1 MQRKGRGIMETVEE
15 VKGIGPKTVALLKKI
30 DINTVED
37 LVTHYPFR
45 YDILKRTD
53 LKTVPDG
60 EKVVIDGKVESVP
73 ILLRFRGGLNK
84 LNFRLVSSSG
94 VVGVSIFNRA
104 FLKPS
109 LLIGTNVI
117 VLGKFDRTKNVVTAS
132 DIKFGLLTNQEKIE
146 PVYHSTT
153 GLTNKNLS
161 TYINQALM
169 QYGGEVPDY
178 IPTYICDKYHF
189 SNKKTALNI
198 LHNPPSIEKLKE
210 AQIRLKYEELFAF
223 MFKINYLREQN
234 HQEKAGLARDI
245 QKDDVQKFID
255 TLPFSLT
262 GDQLKTVWEVVDDLN
277 ASKRMNRIIQGDVG
291 SGKTIVSIIA
301 MYANYL
307 SGYQSALMAPTEI
320 LAKQHYDNVCNILKD
335 TGIRVVLLTGSMTKK
350 EKQVIYDQLESGEAF
365 IAVGTHALIQDD
377 VHYQNLGLVITDEQH
392 RFGVNQ
398 RANLKNKGLRPD
410 VLYMSATPIPRTYAL
425 TLYGDMDVSI
435 IKEMPKG
442 RKPVKTYVK
451 SESEIKD
458 VLTMMLEELKK
469 GHQIYVIAPLIEES
483 DNSDLTTV
491 NELRDKFTLAF
502 GSHFKIGLV
511 HGKMGALQKET
522 IMKEFQQNHI
532 HILISTTVIEVGVDV
547 PNATMMVI
555 FDANRFGLSTLHQLR
570 GRVGRGDAE
579 STCVLISN
587 SDTKR
592 LQIMEKTSDGFVI
605 AEEDFKLRGHGDL
618 FGTKQSGD
626 MAFKIANVKS
636 DYKILVQARDDSRE
650 YLLNKDFDTEPLKQK
665 LLSEINDN

>member
-1 MQRKGRGIMETVEE
+1 
-15 VKGIGPKTVALLKKI
+15 
-30 DINTVED
+30 
-37 LVTHYPFR
+37 
-45 YDILKRTD
+45 
-53 LKTVPDG
+53 
-60 EKVVIDGKVESVP
+60 
-73 ILLRFRGGLNK
+73 
-84 LNFRLVSSSG
+84 
-94 VVGVSIFNRA
+94 
-104 FLKPS
+104 
-109 LLIGTNVI
+109 
-117 VLGKFDRTKNVVTAS
+117 
-132 DIKFGLLTNQEKIE
+132 
-146 PVYHSTT
+146 
-153 GLTNKNLS
+153 
-161 TYINQALM
+161 
-169 QYGGEVPDY
+169 
-178 IPTYICDKYHF
+178 
-189 SNKKTALNI
+189 
-198 LHNPPSIEKLKE
+198 
-210 AQIRLKYEELFAF
+210 
-223 MFKINYLREQN
+223 
-234 HQEKAGLARDI
+234 
-245 QKDDVQKFID
+245 
-255 TLPFSLT
+255 
-262 GDQLKTVWEVVDDLN
+262 
-277 ASKRMNRIIQGDVG
+277 MNRIIQGDVG

-365 IAVGTHALIQDD
+365 IALGTHALIQDD

-592 LQIMEKTSDGFVI
+592 LQIMEETSDGFVI
-605 AEEDFKLRGHGDL
+605 AEEDFNLRGHGDL

>member
-636 DYKILVQARDDSRE
+636 DYKILAQARDDSRE